1 MLIPLVFC
9 ISVLASPMFAIADDG
24 EQQTLLSQA
33 LERAGDN
40 RSELQLALQRIPPEQ
55 KAGLEFL
62 ISHMPDRDLQFL
74 TADFLLENSRLAT
87 EAVAAAPWGKH
98 IPEEILF
105 DAVLPYANVSE
116 KRDPWRA
123 DFVKRFSP
131 LVRDAKTPSEA
142 AAILNLNIFRDLNV
156 RYSTKRRRADQSPA
170 ETMETGLASCTG
182 LSILLIDAC
191 RAVGVPARLVGTPLW
206 SDGSGNHTWVEIW
219 DDGWHFTGAC
229 EATGKDLDR
238 GWFTERAAR
247 AIRDDRLRAIY
258 AVTFR
263 RNGQSFPMVWA
274 PDQDHVSAVNV
285 TNRYTSRAPVPEGF
299 AVLRVRVRNQA
310 GERTAALITVTDQD
324 GQVVLEEK
332 TRDERFDSND
342 LLTVTAKRDTALTV
356 KLSGT
361 DIQRKV
367 TLDTDAIT
375 LDLQVP

>member
-87 EAVAAAPWGKH
+87 EAVAAAPWGKR

-367 TLDTDAIT
+367 ILDTDAIT

>member
-40 RSELQLALQRIPPEQ
+40 RSELQQALQRIPPEQ

-87 EAVAAAPWGKH
+87 EAVAAAPWGKR

-131 LVRDAKTPSEA
+131 LVRDAKTPGEA
-142 AAILNLNIFRDLNV
+142 AAILNLNIFKDLNV

-367 TLDTDAIT
+367 ILDTDAIT

>member
-87 EAVAAAPWGKH
+87 EAVAAAPWGKR

-131 LVRDAKTPSEA
+131 LVRDAKTPGEA
-142 AAILNLNIFRDLNV
+142 AAILNLNIFKDLNV

-367 TLDTDAIT
+367 ILDTDAIT